1 VGVKLNHCRHVVLLD
16 TAGCFKLAIR
26 LPTKDYKPRPKQ
38 DRYKHGRKQYFREYQ
53 KRPEVRQRHRI
64 LTREWK
70 KKNPEKV
77 KQSRKKWTKKN
88 PDYNRNYK
96 REWRKHLPFEKWEY
110 YRNQK
115 NEYMR
120 AYYRKNRKRIMANS
134 KKWYQDNKKKQH

>member
-1 VGVKLNHCRHVVLLD
+1 MKKCGHLLLRD
-16 TAGCFKLAIR
+16 TRGNFYLGIR
-26 LPTKDYKPRPKQ
+26 LPTPKLK
-38 DRYKHGRKQYFREYQ
+38 DRYKHGRAQYFREYQ
-53 KRPEVRQRHRI
+53 KRPGVRQRHRI

-96 REWRKHLPFEKWEY
+96 REWKKHLSFEKWEY

-134 KKWYQDNKKKQH
+134 KKWYHNNKKK